1 VSHAESPPVRVAV
14 LGCGVIAY
22 WVHLR
27 LLQNLPGATLAG
39 ASDPDPDARAR
50 ARTLVRVPVV
60 EDSQQLLEN
69 DNIDAV
75 VICAPTH
82 LHADLATAA
91 CKAAKHVFLEKPI
104 ATNAADSLRVMNA
117 AGEAGV
123 SAMLGFNRRFHPMFE
138 QARAMIAS
146 GELGRVRAVQTAF
159 CEPMSLTDMAKWRRS
174 RSTGGGVLLDLA
186 SHHVDLLRWFLDD
199 EIVFAEAT
207 ISSDASEHDSATL
220 ALSLRGGAQVQ
231 SFFSYRTGRADFLE
245 FIGEKAT
252 LRIDRHEP
260 NFTLKVGRRFGYG
273 TRTRHVVPSR
283 SVAAWRVQR
292 LVRPSRDPSYRR
304 ALGAF
309 VDSIRGAAPS
319 LASFSDGARSLDVIL
334 AAEASAKAHAPVQVP
349 E

>member
-1 VSHAESPPVRVAV
+1 VTHPESQPVRVGV

-27 LLQNLPGATLAG
+27 LLQNLPGAKLVA

-50 ARTLVRVPVV
+50 ARTLMRAPVV

-69 DNIDAV
+69 DDIDAV

-91 CKAAKHVFLEKPI
+91 CKAGKHVFLEKPI
-104 ATNAADSLRVMNA
+104 ATNAADSLRVVNA
-117 AGEAGV
+117 AEEAGV
-123 SAMLGFNRRFHPMFE
+123 STMLGFNRRFHPMFE

-159 CEPMSLTDMAKWRRS
+159 CEPMPLTEMAQWRRS

-199 EIVFAEAT
+199 EIEFADAT
-207 ISSDASEHDSATL
+207 ISSDVSDHDSATV
-220 ALSLRGGAQVQ
+220 ALSLRRGAQVQ
-231 SFFSYRTGRADFLE
+231 SFFSYRTGRADFVE

-252 LRIDRHEP
+252 LRVDRHEP
-260 NFTLKVGRRFGYG
+260 TFKLKVGRRFGYG

-292 LVRPSRDPSYRR
+292 LVRPFRDPSYRR

-309 VDSIRGAAPS
+309 VGSIRGAAPS

-334 AAEASAKAHAPVQVP
+334 AAEASAKAHAPARVP
-349 E
+349 G